1 MRKGS
6 TRPRHNRLL
15 EIRLQCGMSRRYVA
29 ERLGVTYNTVYHMEM
44 DEYPFTVAMLKTLAG
59 IFEVAPADID
69 PSLTQI
75 CTEKT
80 TPAPRTNQEPCL
92 AMVATS

>member
-29 ERLGVTYNTVYHMEM
+29 ECLGVTYNTVYHMEM
-44 DEYPFTVAMLKTLAG
+44 DAYPFTVAMLKELAS
-59 IFEVAPADID
+59 IFEVSPADID

-75 CTEKT
+75 CAEKP
-80 TPAPRTNQEPCL
+80 TPAPHTTQEPCL
-92 AMVATS
+92 AMVTTS